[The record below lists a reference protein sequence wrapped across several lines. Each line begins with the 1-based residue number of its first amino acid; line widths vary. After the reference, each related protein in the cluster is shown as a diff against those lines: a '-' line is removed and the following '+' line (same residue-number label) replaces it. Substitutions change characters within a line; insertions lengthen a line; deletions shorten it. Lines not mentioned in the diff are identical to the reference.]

1 MKLFTHL
8 ERLSASLARAV
19 WWVAIAGG
27 LSTAFV
33 GAQWWREGH
42 DQLAWIA
49 WILGAACVLPCTML
63 AEALA
68 DMARM
73 RTTVTDGY
81 QRLTQEDSST
91 VRRARDGLF
100 SAVSISW
107 LMGSAALLSNPL
119 FWLLALAAM
128 LGCVILIFWAMGW
141 VISLWW

>member
-1 MKLFTHL
+1 MKFFKHL
-8 ERLSASLARAV
+8 ERLSASVAQVV

-27 LSTAFV
+27 VSTAFV
-33 GAQWWREGH
+33 GTMWWRGGH
-42 DQLAWIA
+42 ERLALGA
-49 WILGAACVLPCTML
+49 LILGAACVLPSTML

-73 RTTVTDGY
+73 RRTVTDGY
-81 QRLTQEDSST
+81 QRLTREDSST

-107 LMGSAALLSNPL
+107 LMGSAALLSNPF

-128 LGCVILIFWAMGW
+128 LGCVGLSFWAVGW
-141 VISLWW
+141 MMSLWW